1 MIQFIV
7 RKLFYGL
14 LVLFGVVSLVFLI
27 FNISPSDPARMML
40 GQRADK
46 QSIEAIRKDLGLDL
60 PMHKQYLLYMN
71 DLLPVSI
78 HHPTNSEAH
87 TYLDPKKYEFVQV
100 VQLSE
105 NRTLV
110 LKKPYLRR
118 SYQTRQKVSV
128 VIAEALPGTI
138 VLAVTAISL
147 AIVLGVSIGVVAAV
161 RKNGFFDQSLF
172 VLAVLGMSGPSF
184 FTAIIVSWI
193 GATLWYSTTS
203 LPGLPI
209 LLMLLAAIPGWVGA
223 AKGIIKTHK
232 PVWMISVKWAVK
244 GLFIGFGI
252 WLSGRIVNG
261 LAGAEII
268 PFIDS
273 YLTLPG
279 TGLNSSGSLYSYHD
293 YTGEEYLNLKNLILP
308 ALTLGIRP
316 LAIFIQLTRS
326 SMLEVLSA
334 DFVRTARSK
343 GLSFYTV
350 VTRHALRNA
359 LNPVITAISGWFAYL
374 LAGAVFIEFV
384 FTWKGLGYQIYDAL
398 IKDDLP
404 VVMGSVIVIAT
415 VFVVINIV
423 VDIIYGVLDPRVRVG

>member
-1 MIQFIV
+1 MVQFII

-27 FNISPSDPARMML
+27 FNISPGDPARMML

-46 QSIEAIRKDLGLDL
+46 QSIDIIKKDLGLDL
-60 PMHKQYLLYMN
+60 PLHKQYLLYMN
-71 DLLPVSI
+71 DLLPVSL
-78 HHPTNSEAH
+78 HNPKNSGS
-87 TYLDPKKYEFVQV
+87 YLFLDPMKYEYVK
-100 VQLSE
+100 LASLGE

-118 SYQTRQKVSV
+118 SYQTKQKVSS
-128 VIAEALPGTI
+128 VIAEAMPGTI
-138 VLAVTAISL
+138 VLAVTAIAL
-147 AIVLGVSIGVVAAV
+147 AIILGVSIGVVAAV
-161 RKNGFFDQSLF
+161 RKNGFFDRSLF
-172 VLAVLGMSGPSF
+172 VIAVMGMSGPSF
-184 FTAIIVSWI
+184 FMAIIISWI

-223 AKGIIKTHK
+223 AKGIIKTQK
-232 PVWMISVKWAVK
+232 PVWLIGVKWAVK
-244 GLFIGFGI
+244 GLFIGLGI
-252 WLSGRIVNG
+252 WLLGKAING
-261 LAGAEII
+261 LAGAEIV
-268 PFIDS
+268 PFIES
-273 YLTLPG
+273 YFTLPG
-279 TGLNSSGSLYSYHD
+279 TGLNSSGSLYSYDD

-343 GLSFYTV
+343 GLSYYGV
-350 VTRHALRNA
+350 VMKHALRNA

-374 LAGAVFIEFV
+374 LAGAVFIEYV
-384 FTWKGLGYQIYDAL
+384 FTWKGLGYRIYDAL
-398 IKDDLP
+398 VKEDLP

-415 VFVVINIV
+415 VFVVINIL
-423 VDIIYGVLDPRVRVG
+423 VDIIYGWLDPRVRVG

>member
-1 MIQFIV
+1 MVQFII

-27 FNISPSDPARMML
+27 FSISPGDPARMML

-46 QSIEAIRKDLGLDL
+46 QSIDAIKKDLGLDL
-60 PMHKQYLLYMN
+60 PIHEQYLLYMN
-71 DLLPVSI
+71 DLLPLSL
-78 HHPTNSEAH
+78 HNPQNSDS
-87 TYLDPKKYEFVQV
+87 YIFLDPQKYEFIPVI
-100 VQLSE
+100 QLSE
-105 NRTLV
+105 SRSLV

-118 SYQTRQKVSV
+118 SYQTKQKVSN

-138 VLAVTAISL
+138 VLAVTAIAL
-147 AIVLGVSIGVVAAV
+147 AIILGVSIGVVAAV
-161 RKNGFFDQSLF
+161 RKNGFFDRSLF

-184 FTAIIVSWI
+184 FMAIIVSWI
-193 GATLWYSTTS
+193 GATLWYNTTS

-223 AKGIIKTHK
+223 AKGIIKSQK
-232 PVWMISVKWAVK
+232 PVWMIGVKWAVK
-244 GLFIGFGI
+244 GLFVGIGI
-252 WLSGRIVNG
+252 WLAGRIING
-261 LAGAEII
+261 LAGAEVI

-279 TGLNSSGSLYSYHD
+279 TGLNSSGSLYSYDD
-293 YTGEEYLNLKNLILP
+293 YTGEEYLNVKNLILP

-343 GLSFYTV
+343 GLSYYAV
-350 VTRHALRNA
+350 VMKHALRNA

-374 LAGAVFIEFV
+374 LAGAVFIEYV
-384 FTWKGLGYQIYDAL
+384 FTWKGLGYRIYDAL
-398 IKDDLP
+398 VKEDLP

-415 VFVVINIV
+415 VFVVINIA
-423 VDIIYGVLDPRVRVG
+423 VDIIYGLLDPRVRVG